1 MLERRLTMS
10 NNSKLNIRKIVSEYK
25 YIVIAFFATAVT
37 MLVIYLCNNMI
48 PFGDNSI
55 LRMDLYHQYGPLF
68 AELYERITNSE
79 SLIYSWTSGLGS
91 CFLGNYFNYLSSPL
105 GFLILFFG
113 HKGITE
119 AIATMILIKA
129 ALSASTFTYYI
140 KRSLRSQNYVSV
152 AFGVMYSFC
161 GYMLAYYWNVMW
173 LDAMVLLPVVL
184 LGIEKIINNG
194 KMKTFVISLA
204 LSMFSNYYMSYML
217 CIFSVIYFIY
227 YFFSNYSI
235 LDVVDR
241 KIKSRKRIFNIRFLR
256 SGIIFA
262 TAALTAAGLMA
273 CVLLPVYQVLKSSSA
288 TSNIFPEEFKSY
300 FSFYDFFAN
309 HLANLTTTIR
319 SSGDH
324 VLPNVY
330 CGIFT
335 LLLAPLY
342 FFTKSI
348 SKKEKLATLALL
360 TVLLLSFNVNYL
372 NFIWHGFHWPNDLPY
387 RQSFI
392 YSFVLLLIAY
402 KTFIRAKEFSTRHFA
417 AVGTGLILFVML
429 VQEMTSKNVSA
440 SSVTLTIILIVL
452 YVCIISIFLDKKF
465 QTASVAALLVI
476 CVCSEA
482 VMCDSNTVSIS
493 VKKESFVSGY
503 DEFQNVK
510 DKLDTIEGDD
520 FYRMELTD
528 LRTRMD
534 PSWLNYNGVSVFSSM
549 ASESVSKLQYRLGMM
564 SNTINSYT
572 YNPQTPVYNMM
583 FSLNYIVA
591 NTTPDLMAS
600 SPNYKNVYSHSN
612 YTAYKNNYCLPIAY
626 LVDKNI
632 ATWAD
637 EEYITNWE
645 KNTLADPFALQGDY
659 FNLATGGLGSPFK
672 RLFPAY
678 IDYSNISPFTEPIT
692 SNSFGFYKTN
702 STFDGAA
709 IFTLIPETDSN
720 IYIYFD
726 VTGSNSRS
734 ITVTSPL
741 GTMAHSVDQ
750 SCILDLGY
758 HNANDTITV
767 NLPLE
772 AASGTIKF
780 FAYSLDEETFV
791 NGYEHLKN
799 QQVLIEEF
807 NDTSIKG
814 RFTATEDC
822 MVYTSI
828 PYDTSWQVYIDGEK
842 VSSEKVVAVGGA
854 LIGVLVEKGNHD
866 IEFRYELSSLYAGLL
881 VSVMTV
887 LAITAYYL
895 IKILFGYR
903 KKGSKKK
910 SVRYQQIDLSYST
923 HIFLSA
929 PKKKEKSTETLVE
942 LVDLSDISFDDY
954 PKREIITP
962 PEAGVI
968 RQIISPANDDKPEK

>member
-1 MLERRLTMS
+1 MS
-10 NNSKLNIRKIVSEYK
+10 KKDKIDIKKIVSEYK

-37 MLVIYLCNNMI
+37 MLTIYFCNNMI

-68 AELYERITNSE
+68 AELYERITNADN
-79 SLIYSWTSGLGS
+79 LIYSWTSGLGS

-119 AIATMILIKA
+119 AIATMILLKA

-140 KRSLRSQNYVSV
+140 KRSLHSQNYVSV

-184 LGIEKIINNG
+184 VGIERIIDNG
-194 KMKTFVISLA
+194 KMKTFVIALA

-227 YFFSNYSI
+227 YFFTRYSM

-241 KIKSRKRIFNIRFLR
+241 KIKSKKRIFNNRFLR

-273 CVLLPVYQVLKSSSA
+273 CVLIPVYQVLKSSSA
-288 TSNIFPEEFKSY
+288 TSNEFPEQFKSY

-342 FFTKSI
+342 FFTRSI
-348 SKKEKLATLALL
+348 SKKEKFATLALL
-360 TVLLLSFNVNYL
+360 TLLLLSFNVNYL
-372 NFIWHGFHWPNDLPY
+372 NFIWHGFHYPNDLPY

-392 YSFVLLLIAY
+392 YSFILLVIAY

-417 AVGTGLILFVML
+417 AVGTGLLLFVML

-440 SSVTLTIILIVL
+440 STVTLTIILIVL

-465 QTASVAALLVI
+465 HTASVAALLVI

-493 VKKESFVSGY
+493 VKKDSFVSGY
-503 DEFQNVK
+503 DEFQDVK
-510 DKLDTIEGDD
+510 EKLDIIEGED

-534 PSWLNYNGVSVFSSM
+534 NSWLYYNGVSVFSSM
-549 ASESVSKLQYRLGMM
+549 ASENVSKLQDRLGMM

-583 FSLNYIVA
+583 FSLKYIVN
-591 NTTPDLMAS
+591 NTTPDLLAA
-600 SPNYKNVYSHSN
+600 SPNYDSVYSHAH
-612 YTAYKNNYCLPIAY
+612 YTAYKNNYYLPIAY
-626 LVDKNI
+626 LTDKNV

-637 EEYITNWE
+637 EAYIENWE

-659 FNLATGGLGSPFK
+659 FSLATGGLGSPFR
-672 RLFPAY
+672 RLYPAY
-678 IDYSNISPFTEPIT
+678 IDYSNIAPFTESINST
-692 SNSFGFYKTN
+692 SFGFYKTN
-702 STFDGAA
+702 DTFDGAA

-726 VTGSNSRS
+726 VTGSNARS
-734 ITVTSPL
+734 ITVTSRQ
-741 GTMAHSVDQ
+741 GTMAHSVNQ

-758 HNANDTITV
+758 HNANDTVTV

-780 FAYSLDEETFV
+780 VAYTVDEETL
-791 NGYEHLKN
+791 NSGYELLKE

-828 PYDTSWQVYIDGEK
+828 PYDTAWQIYIDGEK
-842 VSSEKVVAVGGA
+842 VSPEKVVSVGGA
-854 LIGVLVEKGNHD
+854 LIGVLVEKGNHS

-881 VSVMTV
+881 VTVMTI
-887 LAITAYYL
+887 LCITAYYL
-895 IKILFGYR
+895 IKILFAYR
-903 KKGSKKK
+903 KKKSKKRA
-910 SVRYQQIDLSYST
+910 VRYQNIDLSYST
-923 HIFLSA
+923 DIFLPA
-929 PKKKEKSTETLVE
+929 AEKAKLPTETVIE
-942 LVDLSDISFDDY
+942 LVDISKVSATGY
-954 PKREIITP
+954 PKREIIVP
-962 PEAGVI
+962 PENQVVRAV
-968 RQIISPANDDKPEK
+968 ISPVKNSPEDE

>member
-1 MLERRLTMS
+1 MTDKNKRS
-10 NNSKLNIRKIVSEYK
+10 IRYYVSEYK
-25 YIVIAFFATAVT
+25 YIVIAFVATAVT
-37 MLVIYLCNNMI
+37 MLTIYLCNSMI
-48 PFGDNSI
+48 PFGENTI

-68 AELYERITNSE
+68 AELYERITGAEN
-79 SLIYSWTSGLGS
+79 LIYSWTSGLGS

-119 AIATMILIKA
+119 AIAAMILIKA

-140 KRSLRSQNYVSV
+140 KRSLHSQNYVSV

-173 LDAMVLLPVVL
+173 LDAMVLLPIVL
-184 LGIEKIINNG
+184 LGIERIINNG

-241 KIKSRKRIFNIRFLR
+241 KIKNKKRIFNIRFLR
-256 SGIIFA
+256 SGFIFA
-262 TAALTAAGLMA
+262 IAALTAAGIMG

-288 TSNIFPEEFKSY
+288 TSNIFPTQFVSY

-330 CGIFT
+330 CGVLT
-335 LLLAPLY
+335 LILAPLY

-348 SKKEKLATLALL
+348 SKKEKFATLALL
-360 TVLLLSFNVNYL
+360 TVLLLSFNINYL
-372 NFIWHGFHWPNDLPY
+372 NFIWHGFHYPNDLPY

-392 YSFVLLLIAY
+392 YSFILLVIAY
-402 KTFIRAKEFSTRHFA
+402 KTFIRAKEFSTKHFA
-417 AVGTGLILFVML
+417 AVGTGILLFVML

-440 SSVTLTIILIVL
+440 SSVTLTIVLIVL
-452 YVCIISIFLDKKF
+452 YVGIISIFLDKKF
-465 QTASVAALLVI
+465 HTASVAALLVI

-493 VKKESFVSGY
+493 VKKDSFVSGY
-503 DEFQNVK
+503 DEFRNVK
-510 DKLDTIEGDD
+510 EKLDTIEGED

-549 ASESVSKLQYRLGMM
+549 ASEKVSKLQDRLGMM

-583 FSLNYIVA
+583 FSIKYIVN
-591 NTTPDLMAS
+591 NTTPDLLAL
-600 SPNYKNVYSHSN
+600 SPNYKSVYSYAN
-612 YTAYKNNYCLPIAY
+612 YTAYKNNHNLPIAY
-626 LVDKNI
+626 LVDKNV
-632 ATWAD
+632 ADWAD
-637 EEYITNWE
+637 EEYIANWE
-645 KNTLADPFALQGDY
+645 KNTAADPFALQGDY
-659 FNLATGGLGSPFK
+659 FNLATGGLGSPFR
-672 RLFPAY
+672 RLYPAY
-678 IDYSNISPFTEPIT
+678 IDYSNIAPFTESINE
-692 SNSFGFYKTN
+692 SSFYFDKTN
-702 STFDGAA
+702 DSFDGAA

-726 VTGSNSRS
+726 VTGSNARS
-734 ITVTSPL
+734 LTVTSRQ
-741 GTMAHSVDQ
+741 GTMAHSINQ

-758 HNANDTITV
+758 HNANDTVTV

-772 AASGTIKF
+772 AAAGTIKF
-780 FAYSLDEETFV
+780 VAYTIDEETFI

-807 NDTSIKG
+807 SDTRIKG

-822 MVYTSI
+822 LVYTSI
-828 PYDTSWQVYIDGEK
+828 PYDTAWQIYIDGEK
-842 VSSEKVVAVGGA
+842 VSPEKVVAIGDA
-854 LIGVLVEKGNHD
+854 LIGVHVERGNHD
-866 IEFRYELSSLYAGLL
+866 IEFRYEFTSLYAGLL
-881 VSVMTV
+881 VSLMTV
-887 LAITAYYL
+887 LAITAFYL
-895 IKILFGYR
+895 IRILFAYR
-903 KKGSKKK
+903 KRKSRRRAIRYSK
-910 SVRYQQIDLSYST
+910 IDLGYST
-923 HIFLSA
+923 DIFLL
-929 PKKKEKSTETLVE
+929 PTETKVPVTETVVE
-942 LVDLSDISFDDY
+942 LVNINAEDADKY
-954 PKREIITP
+954 PKREIIMP
-962 PEAGVI
+962 PEKTVRRELI
-968 RQIISPANDDKPEK
+968 TPEHKSDDQ

>member
-1 MLERRLTMS
+1 MIDK
-10 NNSKLNIRKIVSEYK
+10 NKLNIKGIICEYK
-25 YIVIAFFATAVT
+25 YIIIAFFATAIT
-37 MLVIYLCNNMI
+37 MITIFLCNKMI
-48 PFGDNSI
+48 PFGDNTI

-68 AELYERITNSE
+68 AELYERITNSD

-105 GFLILFFG
+105 GFLIFFFD
-113 HKGITE
+113 HKDLTE
-119 AIATMILIKA
+119 AIAVMILVKA

-140 KRSLRSQNYVSV
+140 KRSLHSQNYVSV

-173 LDAMVLLPVVL
+173 LDAMVLLPIVL
-184 LGIEKIINNG
+184 LGVERIIDHG

-204 LSMFSNYYMSYML
+204 LTMFSNYYMSYML

-227 YFFSNYSI
+227 YYFIRYSV
-235 LDVVDR
+235 LDVVDK
-241 KIKSRKRIFNIRFLR
+241 KIKNKLRIFNYRFLR

-262 TAALTAAGLMA
+262 VAALTAAGLMA
-273 CVLLPVYQVLKSSSA
+273 CVLVPVYQVLKSSSA
-288 TSNIFPEEFKSY
+288 TSNTFPTQFISY

-330 CGIFT
+330 CGILT
-335 LLLAPLY
+335 LILAPLY

-348 SKKEKLATLALL
+348 SKKEKFATLALL
-360 TVLLLSFNVNYL
+360 SVLLLSFNINYL
-372 NFIWHGFHWPNDLPY
+372 NYIWHGFHYPNDLPY

-392 YSFVLLLIAY
+392 YSFVLLVIAY
-402 KTFIRAKEFSTRHFA
+402 KTFVRAKEFTTKHFA
-417 AVGTGLILFVML
+417 AVGVGLLLFVML

-440 SSVTLTIILIVL
+440 STVTLTIILIVL

-465 QTASVAALLVI
+465 HAASVAALLVI

-493 VKKESFVSGY
+493 VKKDSFVAGY

-510 DKLDTIEGDD
+510 DKIDTIEGDD

-534 PSWLNYNGVSVFSSM
+534 NSWLYYNGVSVFSSM
-549 ASESVSKLQYRLGMM
+549 ASEKMSKLQDRLGMM

-583 FSLNYIVA
+583 FSLDYIVN
-591 NTTPDLMAS
+591 NTTPDLLAA
-600 SPNYKNVYSHSN
+600 SPNYEKVYSYSN
-612 YTAYKNNYCLPIAY
+612 YTAYKNNYSLPIAY
-626 LVDKNI
+626 LVDSNV
-632 ATWAD
+632 AYWASED
-637 EEYITNWE
+637 YIEKWNTN
-645 KNTLADPFALQGDY
+645 TVADPFALQGDY
-659 FNLATGGLGSPFK
+659 FNLATGGLGSPFR
-672 RLFPAY
+672 RLYPAY
-678 IDYSNISPFTEPIT
+678 IDYSNIAPFTESI
-692 SNSFGFYKTN
+692 NSSTFYFDKTN
-702 STFDGAA
+702 DSFDGAA
-709 IFTLIPETDSN
+709 VFTLVPETDSN
-720 IYIYFD
+720 IYIYFE
-726 VTGSNSRS
+726 VSGSSARS
-734 ITVTSPL
+734 ITVTSSL
-741 GTMAHSVDQ
+741 GTMAHSVNQ

-758 HNANDTITV
+758 HNANETITV

-780 FAYSLDEETFV
+780 VAYTLDEETFIT
-791 NGYEHLKN
+791 GYEHLKN

-828 PYDTSWQVYIDGEK
+828 PYDTAWQVYIDGEK
-842 VSSEKVVAVGGA
+842 VSSEKVVSVGGA
-854 LIGVLVEKGNHD
+854 LIGVMVERGNHN
-866 IEFRYELSSLYAGLL
+866 IEFRYEFTALYSGLL
-881 VSVMTV
+881 ITVMTV
-887 LAITAYYL
+887 LAITAFYL
-895 IKILFGYR
+895 IKLLYSYR
-903 KKGSKKK
+903 KKKSKRKAI
-910 SVRYQQIDLSYST
+910 RYADIDLSYST
-923 HIFLSA
+923 KIFL
-929 PKKKEKSTETLVE
+929 PVKKKADLPAQSVVE
-942 LVDLSDISFDDY
+942 VINISDLSSSDY
-954 PKREIITP
+954 PRREIILP
-962 PEAGVI
+962 PKKEVTGE
-968 RQIISPANDDKPEK
+968 IISPTSDNCYDPTDE